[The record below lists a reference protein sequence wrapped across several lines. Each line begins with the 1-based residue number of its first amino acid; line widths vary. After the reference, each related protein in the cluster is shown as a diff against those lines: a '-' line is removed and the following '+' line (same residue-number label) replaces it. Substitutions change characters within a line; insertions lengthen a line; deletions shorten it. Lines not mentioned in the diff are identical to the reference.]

1 LSNQF
6 RKIGGEQRID
16 PVVFFKLILLG
27 YLENV
32 SSDRRIINTVSM
44 GMDTLFFVGYD
55 IDQPLPWR
63 STLSWTRERYGDD
76 LFNFTRG
83 FKQQKPDN

>member
-1 LSNQF
+1 
-6 RKIGGEQRID
+6 
-16 PVVFFKLILLG
+16 
-27 YLENV
+27 
-32 SSDRRIINTVSM
+32 M

-55 IDQPLPWR
+55 IDQPLPWH
-63 STLSWTRERYGDD
+63 STLSWTRQHYGDD